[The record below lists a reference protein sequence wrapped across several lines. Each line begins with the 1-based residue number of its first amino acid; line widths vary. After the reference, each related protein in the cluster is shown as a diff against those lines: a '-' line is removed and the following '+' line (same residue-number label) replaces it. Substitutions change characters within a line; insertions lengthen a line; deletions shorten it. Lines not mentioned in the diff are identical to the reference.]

1 MSAPGERRL
10 LRVAGVELETFH
22 AGTQAQGSLTIAAA
36 HPADVFGAETAALIA
51 RVAGTQVVTVSP
63 RGIGGS
69 APSDRV
75 SLEQMVDDLE
85 AVRLQLNREPWMFW
99 GMSGGGWLA
108 LLYAQRHP
116 AGLAGIIVESAC
128 LCFRERLGD
137 PACALSPYF
146 PAWRDALE
154 RGHLLRP
161 GAHDRPS
168 DLSDA
173 RWVDVAGVGQVL
185 RGHDEAALLCSPA
198 PLDAPMRRA
207 MPQFWAFDARPWAC
221 TLRVPALVLAGIA
234 DPVVPLARAR
244 AVHDAIEGSRFL
256 AVEGGHVP
264 TVREPPAIAA
274 EVRKFV
280 AGIG

>member
-1 MSAPGERRL
+1 MSALGERRL
-10 LRVAGVELETFH
+10 LRIADIELESFH
-22 AGTQAQGSLTIAAA
+22 VSAGSRPTIAAA

-51 RVAGTQVVTVSP
+51 RMAGTQVVTVSP

-69 APSDRV
+69 TASDHV

-85 AVRLQLNREPWMFW
+85 AVRLQLNREPWIFW

-116 AGLAGIIVESAC
+116 AGVAGIIVESAC

-154 RGHLLRP
+154 RGQMLRP

-168 DLSDA
+168 DLAGA

-185 RGHDEAALLCSPA
+185 RGRDGAALLCSPA
-198 PLDAPMRRA
+198 PLAPPMRRA
-207 MPQFWAFDARPWAC
+207 LPAFWAFDARSWASS
-221 TLRVPALVLAGIA
+221 LRVPALVLAGTA

-244 AVHDAIEGSRFL
+244 AVHEAIVDSRFL
-256 AVEGGHVP
+256 AIDGGHVP
-264 TVREPPAIAA
+264 TVQEPPAIAA
-274 EVRKFV
+274 AVRKFV
-280 AGIG
+280 AGLG